1 MQKKV
6 VWCLMIMLSAVLF
19 LSSCIPQEKVCS
31 LDKDCVQAVCCHAS
45 DTVNHDNAP
54 DCRGVLCS
62 TECVQG
68 TFDCGQGQMKCI
80 QNQCQAVFE

>member
-6 VWCLMIMLSAVLF
+6 IVGLMSILLVTIF
-19 LSSCIPQEKVCS
+19 LTSCVPEEKVCT
-31 LDKDCVQAVCCHAS
+31 LNKDCVQSVCCHAS

-62 TECVQG
+62 TECVPE
-68 TFDCGQGQMKCI
+68 TLDCGQGQMKCI
-80 QNQCQAVFE
+80 QGQCQAVFE